1 MRTTTGT
8 ANTSYKLMTKLLRVA
23 GMSMLKGSSTA
34 LMKRYGLLYNLE
46 DSLLIIRLLTLKI
59 M

>member
-34 LMKRYGLLYNLE
+34 LMKRDGLLYNLE